1 MLKPQKEASTSAN
14 NWMGGNSENWKVD
27 HSKLAC
33 TGTLSGRELAGH
45 NLAEITCLN
54 VSTIPKR

>member
-1 MLKPQKEASTSAN
+1 MLITEWVATQ
-14 NWMGGNSENWKVD
+14 ENWKVD